1 MSSTNGLKIAMRQ
14 AGGLRALARKI
25 KIAPQSI
32 SQWLEKGEVPD
43 RWLTAIEKATGVAP
57 HRIRPDLYR
66 NYRYTKGQKELEL
79 I

>member
-1 MSSTNGLKIAMRQ
+1 MSSINGLKVAMRQ

-43 RWLTAIEKATGVAP
+43 RWLEPIRKATGVPP
-57 HRIRPDLYR
+57 HKIRPDLYR
-66 NYRYTKGQKELEL
+66 DYRYTKGQKELEL
-79 I
+79 A

>member
-1 MSSTNGLKIAMRQ
+1 MSSINGLKVAMRQ

-43 RWLTAIEKATGVAP
+43 RWLEPFRKATGVPP
-57 HRIRPDLYR
+57 HKIRPDLYR
-66 NYRYTKGQKELEL
+66 DYRYTKGQKELEL
-79 I
+79 A